1 MEAVSLAAVAF
12 VLVSTSTTSNLI
24 TNVSVVPYPNEKS
37 CMEAK
42 AIGDMVNEKENGRT
56 KFSCY
61 PLTGQIGEQ
70 YKDPDGYKRF
80 LELKK
85 KFEN

>member
-1 MEAVSLAAVAF
+1 MDAVAF
-12 VLVSTSTTSNLI
+12 VLVSVMGSAHLYY
-24 TNVSVVPYPNEKS
+24 NVSVVPYPSEKT

-42 AIGDMVNEKENGRT
+42 AIGEMVNEKVKGGT